1 MTREE
6 YELKK
11 AEIEKTHYEC
21 VAILNQQA
29 AAIHQNRQSEWSHY
43 TRQLMNLNKQFYS
56 DDSHQRS

>member
-21 VAILNQQA
+21 VEILNQEGASIQKK
-29 AAIHQNRQSEWSHY
+29 RESEWIHY
-43 TRQLMNLNKQFYS
+43 TRELEKLNKLFQES
-56 DDSHQRS
+56 CQR

>member
-21 VAILNQQA
+21 VEILNQQA
-29 AAIHQNRQSEWSHY
+29 AALHQNRQSEWRHY
-43 TRQLMNLNKQFYS
+43 MRELEKLNKLFQENS
-56 DDSHQRS
+56 QR

>member
-21 VAILNQQA
+21 VEILNQEGA
-29 AAIHQNRQSEWSHY
+29 ALQKKRESEWRHY
-43 TRQLMNLNKQFYS
+43 TRELEKLNKLFQES
-56 DDSHQRS
+56 CQR

>member
-29 AAIHQNRQSEWSHY
+29 AALHRDRQSEWSHY
-43 TRQLMNLNKQFYS
+43 LRQLMNLNNQF
-56 DDSHQRS
+56 